1 LAFLLDFERPATLPQ
16 LAFRDPAVPAETPMR
31 GLARDLLDLC
41 LPPRCAGCRRRVPG
55 DSVLCRACER
65 DVPRIAARA
74 CALCQEATAA
84 APGEL
89 CRPCEAAPF
98 PLAACCAEAWF
109 EAGAAEWVK
118 RWKYAARGLRGLDPA
133 AEAVAR
139 ALLRGALPRVPGP
152 PPGAIVP
159 VPLHPA
165 RIRARGFSPAAAL
178 AAQASRAVGAP
189 LAARLLERVRDTP
202 SQTGLDARAR
212 RRNVAGSFALARR
225 ARVPETVWLVD
236 DVVTTGATLG
246 EAARV
251 LRAAGAHRVAAVCLA
266 RTPAPPR

>member
-1 LAFLLDFERPATLPQ
+1 MAFLLASGRIETLPQ
-16 LAFRDPAVPAETPMR
+16 LAFRDPPVPAEPPLP
-31 GLARDLLDLC
+31 GLARDLLELC
-41 LPPRCAGCRRRVPG
+41 LPPRCAGCRRRVAR
-55 DSVLCRACER
+55 DAVLCRTCER
-65 DVPRIAARA
+65 DVPRIAVRA
-74 CALCQEATAA
+74 CALCQEVTAA
-84 APGEL
+84 APGGL
-89 CRPCEAAPF
+89 CTACDAAPF
-98 PLAACCAEAWF
+98 PLAACCAEVWF
-109 EAGAAEWVK
+109 EAGAADWVK
-118 RWKYAARGLRGLDPA
+118 RWKYAAPGLRGLDAA

-139 ALLRGALPRVPGP
+139 ALLRGALARVPGP

-178 AAQASRAVGAP
+178 AAQASRAVSAP

-212 RRNVAGSFALARR
+212 RRNVAGAFTLARR

-251 LRAAGAHRVAAVCLA
+251 LRASGAGRVAAVCLA